1 MKTKY
6 GVGPGIG
13 LLMALVCC
21 SLSTAQQTHP
31 KKDTTGLDGAMQ
43 DRAQQSLKNHP
54 KMIKPPGA
62 TSSVAEGVND
72 SGQIVGTYDKNHRG
86 HGFLYDN
93 GTYQTIDYPNAIFTE
108 ALGINNNGEI
118 VGVYWDQSG
127 GIHGFMLINGTFST
141 LDFPGAKSTDLYAVN
156 NQGWVVGNYG
166 MPDGSAG
173 SFLWDG
179 ASFTNITYPGSGFTA
194 AFGLN
199 DAGDVVGTY
208 NTASTDGFLYHNGV
222 YSLISLPGVQL
233 SQKIHFI
240 EAIGINNRGDIAGS
254 YIDNTDEFRAFDMK
268 GGNVTTIS
276 SIVAR
281 GFAVNNDQELVGYLF
296 AKDATSRGFAVVAKD
311 AANIAIGSDKN
322 PSKVGET
329 VMFTAVVSGGNAVA
343 TGTITFKHGTTI
355 LGSASLSNGQASFT
369 TTFTKAGTVTVFAEY
384 AGDENYFD
392 GKSAKVKQ
400 VVAK

>member
-1 MKTKY
+1 MKTKR
-6 GVGPGIG
+6 GVGPGTG
-13 LLMALVCC
+13 LLIALVMC
-21 SLSTAQQTHP
+21 SLSAAQQTHSR
-31 KKDTTGLDGAMQ
+31 KDTSSSGGAMQ
-43 DRAQQSLKNHP
+43 DRAQQPLKNHP

-62 TSSVAEGVND
+62 KSSIAESVND
-72 SGQIVGTYDKNHRG
+72 AGQIVGTYDKNQRG

-93 GTYQTIDYPNAIFTE
+93 GTYQTIDYPNSIFTE

-141 LDFPGAKSTDLYAVN
+141 FDFPGAKSTDLHAVN
-156 NQGWVVGNYG
+156 SQGWVVGNYG

-179 ASFTNITYPGSGFTA
+179 ASFTNITYPGSGATTVY
-194 AFGLN
+194 GIN
-199 DAGDVVGTY
+199 DAGDIVGTY
-208 NTASTDGFLYHNGV
+208 NATSTDGFLYHEGV

-240 EAIGINNRGDIAGS
+240 EAIGINKHGDIAGS
-254 YIDNTDEFRAFDMK
+254 YIDDKDDFRAFDMK

-281 GFAVNNDQELVGYLF
+281 GFGVNSDEELVGYLF
-296 AKDATSRGFAVVAKD
+296 AKDATNRGFAVVAKD
-311 AANIAIGSDKN
+311 PANVALGSAKN
-322 PSKVGET
+322 PSKVGEA
-329 VMFTAVVSGGNAVA
+329 VMFTATVSGGNAVA
-343 TGTITFKHGTTI
+343 TGTINFKHGTTI
-355 LGSASLSNGQASFT
+355 LGTASLSNGQASFT

-384 AGDENYFD
+384 SGDENYFD
-392 GKSAKVKQ
+392 GKSPKVRQ
-400 VVAK
+400 VVNQ